1 VDPGYSLDSSEAG
14 GLLTVRFSGRCS
26 PANAREMTQR
36 YLELVVQAGQRK
48 VLADIRDLRG
58 RLSAAA
64 TFLLV
69 HDLPV
74 QPVPSGIRTAIL
86 DSGEN
91 RNYGRFLEDI
101 TVNLGM
107 NVRCF
112 TDAPAAQDWLASPG

>member
-1 VDPGYSLDSSEAG
+1 
-14 GLLTVRFSGRCS
+14 
-26 PANAREMTQR
+26 MTRR
-36 YLELVVQAGQRK
+36 YLEMVATAGQRK

-69 HDLPV
+69 HDLPL
-74 QPVPSGIRTAIL
+74 QPVPAGIRTAIL

-112 TDAPAAQDWLASPG
+112 TDAPAAQGWLAGN